1 MDFQMDFSKIFK
13 KEQIQKGKK
22 RLGIVDMHDKLTL
35 SFDAFIILG

>member
-13 KEQIQKGKK
+13 KKQIQKGKK